1 MSNDGAEK
9 ISQVLDCGPQIN
21 ILFSAP
27 DFTVPSPDI
36 VNKIVSS
43 DNTIFNWGGVKIAR
57 ISPEIVVKFGHHVTL
72 SEAKD
77 MMFVKE
83 NTDTLPVP
91 KIFACYSYYGSL
103 FDTYIFMSFVEGQS
117 LDKIWETYDEDIKK
131 HVTNQLKEYL
141 GELRKISDGKYIG
154 SVGPGPVTDP
164 ILETYHVQGPF
175 DSEEAFDNAIIDA
188 YQSKAPKSHIKNFL
202 SGMLCQKRHQI
213 VFTHG
218 DLRLQN
224 IMVNNG
230 SVSGILDWEFSG
242 WYPEY
247 WEFSKALYIW
257 KWQNDWSDYL
267 VHILQPYYA
276 EYAVHSFLTET
287 LW

>member
-1 MSNDGAEK
+1 MSTEEGEK

-57 ISPEIVVKFGHHVTL
+57 IYPEIVVKFGPHVTL
-72 SEAKD
+72 SEAKN

-83 NTDTLPVP
+83 NTENLPVP
-91 KIFACYSYYGSL
+91 KVFACYSYGPIRRDIEDYGSL

-117 LDKIWETYDEDIKK
+117 LDKNWESYDEDTKK

-141 GELRKISDGKYIG
+141 HELRKISDGKYIG

-164 ILETYHVQGPF
+164 ILEAYHFQG
-175 DSEEAFDNAIIDA
+175 
-188 YQSKAPKSHIKNFL
+188 
-202 SGMLCQKRHQI
+202 
-213 VFTHG
+213 
-218 DLRLQN
+218 
-224 IMVNNG
+224 
-230 SVSGILDWEFSG
+230 
-242 WYPEY
+242 
-247 WEFSKALYIW
+247 
-257 KWQNDWSDYL
+257 
-267 VHILQPYYA
+267 
-276 EYAVHSFLTET
+276 
-287 LW
+287 